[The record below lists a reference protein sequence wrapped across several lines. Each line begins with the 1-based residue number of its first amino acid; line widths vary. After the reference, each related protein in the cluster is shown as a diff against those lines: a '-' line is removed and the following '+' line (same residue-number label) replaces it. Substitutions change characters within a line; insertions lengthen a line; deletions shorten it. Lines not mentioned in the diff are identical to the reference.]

1 MRREEQVRCQTTPAG
16 IEFLEATYHTHT
28 FERHIHETYAIGLT
42 LSGVQRFWCR
52 GSTHD
57 STAGTMIV
65 IGPGQSH
72 DGQSGSAGG
81 YSYRMVYVPMAV
93 LQDIVSDACEKR
105 ATDDI
110 GTKTPLVQDPQ
121 LACTFN
127 QAWST
132 LTDAE
137 QRTSTDLLGDVI
149 LDLASR
155 HAGIR
160 VPAISRVDAAAV
172 TRVRDYLHA
181 HLDRDVRVGELAALA
196 SMSRF
201 QLTRQFGQ
209 AFGLPLHAYHL
220 HLRLEES
227 KRRMRTGEPVAAVAA
242 NLGFADQSHFHRRFK
257 GAFGVTPG
265 QWRQSA
271 IATVK

>member
-16 IEFLEATYHTHT
+16 IEFLAATYHTHT

-52 GSTHD
+52 GATHD
-57 STAGTMIV
+57 STAGTVIV

-81 YSYRMVYVPMAV
+81 YSYRMVYVPTAV
-93 LQDIVSDACEKR
+93 LQEIVGDACENR
-105 ATDDI
+105 ASDDI
-110 GTKTPLVQDPQ
+110 GTKTPLVRDPQ
-121 LACTFN
+121 LARAFN
-127 QAWST
+127 QAWSA
-132 LTDAE
+132 LTHE
-137 QRTSTDLLGDVI
+137 GQRTSADLLGDVI

-160 VPAISRVDAAAV
+160 VPAISSVDAAAV
-172 TRVRDYLHA
+172 GCVRDYLHA
-181 HLDRDVRVGELAALA
+181 HVDRAVRVCELAELA

-201 QLTRQFGQ
+201 QLTRQFER

-271 IATVK
+271 LATVK

>member
-1 MRREEQVRCQTTPAG
+1 MHRAEQVRCQTTPDG

-52 GSTHD
+52 GATHD
-57 STAGTMIV
+57 SLAGTSIV

-81 YSYRMVYVPMAV
+81 YSYRMVYVPMSV
-93 LQDIVSDACEKR
+93 LQDIVGDACETTV
-105 ATDDI
+105 TDDI
-110 GTKTPLVQDPQ
+110 GTKTPLVRDRQ
-121 LACTFN
+121 LALAFN
-127 QAWST
+127 RTWSA
-132 LTDAE
+132 LTHE
-137 QRTSTDLLGDVI
+137 SQRPPADLLGDVI

-160 VPAISRVDAAAV
+160 VPAISTVDAVAV
-172 TRVRDYLHA
+172 ARVRDYLHA
-181 HLDRDVRVGELAALA
+181 HVDRDVRAGELAELA

-201 QLTRQFGQ
+201 QLTRQFER

-271 IATVK
+271 LQTLK